1 MVGLFFM
8 RLFGARTLSKFS
20 SELCLL
26 FYFCVSA
33 FIADETLGCRLAQCY
48 KVFTPLFASAKG
60 AKVLMAKN
68 VFIRSFSRACLGA
81 IASWSSKTL
90 PAGQP

>member
-33 FIADETLGCRLAQCY
+33 FIADDILGCRLGQCY
-48 KVFTPLFASAKG
+48 GVLTPLFASAKG
-60 AKVLMAKN
+60 ARILMAKN
-68 VFIRSFSRACLGA
+68 VFTRSFSPACLGA
-81 IASWSSKTL
+81 IASWSGKIL
-90 PAGQP
+90 PAGQQ